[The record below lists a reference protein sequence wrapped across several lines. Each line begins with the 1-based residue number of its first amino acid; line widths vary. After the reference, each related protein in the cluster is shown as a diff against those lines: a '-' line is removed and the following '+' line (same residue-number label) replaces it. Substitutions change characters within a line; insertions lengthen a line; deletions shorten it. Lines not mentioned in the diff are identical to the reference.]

1 MKTKDT
7 KGLLIDTTMALLRD
21 AEDVNDVT
29 VRDIIGA
36 AGVNLSTINYHF
48 GSKEELMKVVLLKL
62 IEEKAK
68 GLLSTY
74 DDVSST
80 ADPKM
85 VLLDYLINMSDV
97 VFAAR
102 KYTRAIIP
110 SVMLNDSMTTPEY
123 IVPMISECFEGKRT
137 IQECR
142 LIAFEIILFLQ
153 MSFYRMDDFYA
164 YTGLDLNEKDVRSK
178 VISDQLDMF
187 IREENQ

>member
-153 MSFYRMDDFYA
+153 MSFYRMDDFYS